1 MTGGA
6 IGDTLACRARKS
18 RAIIADGTMPEE
30 DIETAELKE
39 SVEASV
45 ERALESEREKTGW
58 TVYLSLST
66 AIIAVFAAVASLES
80 GANSNDAI
88 LEKNE
93 AVLNQSQASDQWAL
107 FQAKAVRAAIANGE
121 SEFAVTTN
129 PDLARRFRDEAGRLK
144 GEQAPIEVKAR
155 SLESQVEE
163 HNGRAERRLERHHR
177 FAVSVTLFQIAVA
190 LCAIAALMKKK
201 PLWIVA
207 LAASTVGFALFVTGF
222 LAPL

>member
-1 MTGGA
+1 
-6 IGDTLACRARKS
+6 
-18 RAIIADGTMPEE
+18 MPEE

-107 FQAKAVRAAIANGE
+107 YQAKAVRAAIADGE
-121 SEFAVTTN
+121 SQFVHATT
-129 PDLARRFRDEAGRLK
+129 PELGQRFRDEASRLK
-144 GEQAPIEVKAR
+144 AEQAPLETRAR
-155 SLESQVEE
+155 SLESNVEAHNVQAE
-163 HNGRAERRLERHHR
+163 HLLARHHR

-207 LAASTVGFALFVTGF
+207 LAASSVGFALFVAGF
-222 LAPL
+222 FAKV

>member
-1 MTGGA
+1 
-6 IGDTLACRARKS
+6 
-18 RAIIADGTMPEE
+18 MPEE

-45 ERALESEREKTGW
+45 EHALEAEREKSGW

-88 LEKNE
+88 LEKND
-93 AVLNQSQASDQWAL
+93 AVLNQSKASDQWAL
-107 FQAKAVRAAIANGE
+107 YQAKVIRAAVLHGE
-121 SEFAVTTN
+121 SEFAAATN
-129 PDLARRFRDEAGRLK
+129 PELAGKLRDEGAHLK
-144 GEQAPIEVKAR
+144 SEQGPLEQHAR
-155 SLESQVEE
+155 ALEDQVEA
-163 HNGRAERRLERHHR
+163 HNARAERLLDRHHR
-177 FAVSVTLFQIAVA
+177 FAIAVTLFQIAVA

-201 PLWIVA
+201 PLWLVA
-207 LAASTVGFALFVTGF
+207 LAASAIGFVLFVLGF